1 MTKQET
7 AFKKSTLENGI
18 RVLSE
23 RHPESRAVSMG
34 IWVLTGTRD
43 EASSVAGVS
52 HFLEHMVF
60 KGTKTR
66 SPYQI
71 SKSLEQLGGELN
83 AYTSREYTCYH
94 AYVLKDHWDQALDV
108 LADLVC
114 NMKIEPKEFKL
125 EKGVILQ
132 EIAMS
137 DDNQEDIIYDI
148 FFDKVYGKHPLGRP
162 ILGTPK
168 SIASMNAKQV
178 MDYYKKFYTGPN
190 IIVSV
195 AGNVEHDQFLK
206 EVQKKLGKK
215 SNKDIDVERKA
226 PRWSST
232 RFVQQKQQGEQTHLL
247 VGMPTA
253 SFRDKF
259 RFEAFIVNTLLGGGM
274 TSRLYQSVRE
284 KKGLVYA
291 IHSSLHTNVDSGL
304 MMIYAGT
311 ETKNLR
317 QVGDII
323 AKEVSRVKK
332 QGVKKSDVQM
342 FKTQVTGSIVLGSD
356 DLENRMTSLAVNEM
370 VFGKYKPVDT
380 VIDEINKVTVD
391 SVNEFIQTKMDTS
404 KFAGVLLGP
413 DVDAHREWFENLE
426 FNR

>member
-1 MTKQET
+1 MSKQGT
-7 AFKKSTLENGI
+7 AFKKTILDNGI
-18 RVLSE
+18 RVLTE
-23 RHPESRAVSMG
+23 RHPESRAVSIG

-43 EASSVAGVS
+43 EKPEMAGVS

-66 SPYQI
+66 SPFQI
-71 SKSLEQLGGELN
+71 AKSLEQLGGELN

-108 LADLVC
+108 LSDLVC

-168 SIASMNAKQV
+168 SIATMNSKQI

-190 IIVSV
+190 IIVSI
-195 AGNVEHDQFLK
+195 AGNIEHDQFIK
-206 EVQKKLGKK
+206 AVNKKLGKK
-215 SNKDIDVERKA
+215 SNKDVGVTRKA
-226 PRWSST
+226 PGWNPV

-253 SFRDKF
+253 SFKDKY

-304 MMIYAGT
+304 LLIYAGT
-311 ETKNLR
+311 ESKNLR
-317 QVGDII
+317 KVGDII
-323 AKEVSRVKK
+323 AKEISRLKK
-332 QGVKKSDVQM
+332 QGVRKSDVNM

-380 VIDEINKVTVD
+380 VIDEINAVTVD
-391 SVNEFIQTKMDTS
+391 TVNEFIQTRMDTS
-404 KFAGVLLGP
+404 QFAGVLIGP
-413 DVDAHREWFENLE
+413 DVDSHKSWFESLSFE
-426 FNR
+426 K

>member
-1 MTKQET
+1 
-7 AFKKSTLENGI
+7 
-18 RVLSE
+18 
-23 RHPESRAVSMG
+23 
-34 IWVLTGTRD
+34 
-43 EASSVAGVS
+43 
-52 HFLEHMVF
+52 
-60 KGTKTR
+60 
-66 SPYQI
+66 
-71 SKSLEQLGGELN
+71 
-83 AYTSREYTCYH
+83 
-94 AYVLKDHWDQALDV
+94 
-108 LADLVC
+108 
-114 NMKIEPKEFKL
+114 
-125 EKGVILQ
+125 
-132 EIAMS
+132 MS

-168 SIASMNAKQV
+168 SIATMNSKQI

-190 IIVSV
+190 IIVSI
-195 AGNVEHDQFLK
+195 AGNIEHDQFIK
-206 EVQKKLGKK
+206 AVNKKLGKK
-215 SNKDIDVERKA
+215 SNKDVGVTRKA
-226 PRWSST
+226 PGWSSV

-253 SFRDKF
+253 SFKDKY

-311 ETKNLR
+311 EAKNLR
-317 QVGDII
+317 KVGDII
-323 AKEVSRVKK
+323 AKEISRLKK
-332 QGVKKSDVQM
+332 QGVKKSDVNL

-380 VIDEINKVTVD
+380 VIDEINAVTVD
-391 SVNEFIQTKMDTS
+391 TVNEFIQAKMDTS
-404 KFAGVLLGP
+404 KFAGVLIGP
-413 DVDAHREWFENLE
+413 DVDSHKEWFESLSFE
-426 FNR
+426 K